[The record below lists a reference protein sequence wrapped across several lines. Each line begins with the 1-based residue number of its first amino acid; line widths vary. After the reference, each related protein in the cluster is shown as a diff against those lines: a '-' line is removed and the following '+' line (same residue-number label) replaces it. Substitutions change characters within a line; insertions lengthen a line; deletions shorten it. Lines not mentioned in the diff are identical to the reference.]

1 MWSSP
6 QETSDLVTFTEGIL
20 DGKLHYLCSVCGTK
34 HKAKM
39 LAHLVEILC
48 FTREEL
54 GGKYPMTNKVAL
66 PPVGHTCAEQWVAVA
81 VASMAMFKKGDE
93 LKKNKRY
100 KLVKYKN
107 I

>member
-1 MWSSP
+1 
-6 QETSDLVTFTEGIL
+6 
-20 DGKLHYLCSVCGTK
+20 
-34 HKAKM
+34 
-39 LAHLVEILC
+39 
-48 FTREEL
+48 
-54 GGKYPMTNKVAL
+54 MTNKVAL
-66 PPVGHTCAEQWVAVA
+66 LPLGGHTCAEQWVAVA